1 MTTSLF
7 DDEDADGTADDMS
20 PPETPPTR
28 RVFRY
33 ETHTIPDPGT
43 ELSVEDVRRALV
55 PYFPDLMH
63 ATTTNA
69 VEGDTLVVT
78 FTKQTTRKGAAGET
92 PPSDVACLADR
103 LVALP
108 PLPDAL
114 ADLHLPQDLT
124 LTEVAA
130 RRDDIHAALT
140 IRATDIHHCERI
152 YRRCLHLR
160 PIPLFTH
167 LPFGF

>member
-7 DDEDADGTADDMS
+7 DDEDADGIADDV
-20 PPETPPTR
+20 PTPETPPTQ

-33 ETHTIPDPGT
+33 ETHTIPDPGAH
-43 ELSVEDVRRALV
+43 LSVEDVRRALV

-63 ATTTNA
+63 ATTTSV

-78 FTKQTTRKGAAGET
+78 FTKQTTRKGAAGAT
-92 PPSDVACLADR
+92 PPSDIAMLTER
-103 LVALP
+103 LRLLP
-108 PLPDAL
+108 RVPDAL
-114 ADLHLPQDLT
+114 AELHLPQDLT

-130 RRDDIHAALT
+130 RRDDIHAALST
-140 IRATDIHHCERI
+140 RATDMHHCERI

-160 PIPLFTH
+160 PIPLLTH
-167 LPFGF
+167 LPLGF